1 VLRRK
6 QPPMHSLAILSG
18 KGGSGKTTTAI
29 SLAAAFTERGRRVLV
44 CDFDPVGGLTY
55 AAGLTA
61 VGAGLLEVLE
71 GRGEPDRVARASSE
85 GFSVLAGSVG
95 LERPKTALD
104 PRRLLRSSADL
115 IIMDAPPGFGALPAR
130 IVGFADAVLVPIVAE
145 PLAVRTVEFVLGMV
159 DAAQP
164 PPKMLGVLPTMYE
177 PRRVLTTD
185 QTAAL
190 GALGVPVLAP
200 IPRSVAVAE
209 ASLAGVSVLHYAPK
223 NPAAVAYRELA
234 RLLSNGE
241 TS

>member
-1 VLRRK
+1 MRL
-6 QPPMHSLAILSG
+6 LAILSG

-29 SLAAAFTERGRRVLV
+29 SLAAAFTDLGRKVLV

-55 AAGLTA
+55 AAGIMA
-61 VGAGLLEVLE
+61 AGAGLLEVLE
-71 GRGEPDRVARASSE
+71 GHGEPDHVARVSSE
-85 GFSVLAGSVG
+85 GFSVLPGSVG
-95 LERPKTALD
+95 LERPKTALNL
-104 PRRLLRSSADL
+104 RRLLRSSADL

-130 IVGFADAVLVPIVAE
+130 IVAFADAVLIPILAE

-159 DAAQP
+159 DGVKP

-177 PRRVLTTD
+177 RRRALTVD

-190 GALGVPVLAP
+190 GALGVPVLEA

-223 NPAAVAYRELA
+223 SSAAVAYRELA
-234 RLLSNGE
+234 LLLSKAE

>member
-1 VLRRK
+1 MRL
-6 QPPMHSLAILSG
+6 LAILSG

-29 SLAAAFTERGRRVLV
+29 SLAAAFTEQGRSVLV

-55 AAGLTA
+55 AAGITA
-61 VGAGLLEVLE
+61 TGAGLLEVLE
-71 GRGEPDRVARASSE
+71 GRGEPDRVARRSSE
-85 GFSVLAGSVG
+85 GFSVLTGSVG
-95 LERPKTALD
+95 LERPKAPID

-130 IVGFADAVLVPIVAE
+130 IIAVADSVLVPIVAE
-145 PLAVRTVEFVLGMV
+145 PLAVRTVEFVLGMI
-159 DAAQP
+159 DAATP
-164 PPKMLGVLPTMYE
+164 RPKMLGVLPTMNE

-185 QTAAL
+185 QTAAIS
-190 GALGVPVLAP
+190 ALNVPMLAP

-234 RLLSNGE
+234 LLLSNVG

>member
-1 VLRRK
+1 MRL
-6 QPPMHSLAILSG
+6 LAILSG

-29 SLAAAFTERGRRVLV
+29 ALAAAFTSLGRNVLA

-55 AAGLTA
+55 AAGITA
-61 VGAGLLEVLE
+61 AGAGLLEVLE
-71 GRGEPDRVARASSE
+71 GRAEPDRAARTSAE
-85 GFSVLAGSVG
+85 GFGVLAGSVG
-95 LERPKTALD
+95 LERPKVALD

-115 IIMDAPPGFGALPAR
+115 LIMDAPPGFGALPER
-130 IVGFADAVLVPIVAE
+130 IVALADAVLVPIVAE
-145 PLAVRTVEFVLGMV
+145 PLAVRTVEYVLGML
-159 DAAQP
+159 DAVKP

-190 GALGVPVLAP
+190 TALGVPVLAP

-209 ASLAGVSVLHYAPK
+209 ASLAGVSVLHYAPRS
-223 NPAAVAYRELA
+223 PAAVAYRELA
-234 RLLSNGE
+234 LLLSNVN